1 MIRWYSM
8 VRIKKSGRL
17 GFICDFDS
25 DVHGDPRDPSCVR
38 VAALF
43 GPGSKRAE
51 WDRIECFLE
60 DIIEVREAEGAE
72 RRLVCSDFEYLLIDS
87 FWSEDSPPEEHC
99 AIRVA
104 MEEDGASIWLEHGFA
119 GPVDHIAHLAP
130 SKVRLLKAAIDKA
143 GIWDWKRYYDRGDL
157 RIGSNAWEMTFIR
170 GDTIASTG
178 GDDGYPADL
187 ERMCRDLR
195 SVGLPVAFWDG
206 HGLAVWPLREKKRR
220 GPGRHQNGN

>member
-1 MIRWYSM
+1 MIRWNSM

-72 RRLVCSDFEYLLIDS
+72 RCLVCSDFEYLLIDS
-87 FWSEDSPPEEHC
+87 FWSEGSCRRSWCKH
-99 AIRVA
+99 
-104 MEEDGASIWLEHGFA
+104 L
-119 GPVDHIAHLAP
+119 IA
-130 SKVRLLKAAIDKA
+130 
-143 GIWDWKRYYDRGDL
+143 
-157 RIGSNAWEMTFIR
+157 
-170 GDTIASTG
+170 
-178 GDDGYPADL
+178 
-187 ERMCRDLR
+187 
-195 SVGLPVAFWDG
+195 
-206 HGLAVWPLREKKRR
+206 
-220 GPGRHQNGN
+220 